1 MGQTGVSAYF
11 GIKRCGQCSAADVVV
26 ISGAAG
32 AVGTAVGQLAK
43 QSGATVIGI
52 CGTDAKV
59 EQLKRLGFDAAVNY
73 KTTTNLQADLERT
86 LDDLGCWV
94 FLTWA

>member
-11 GIKRCGQCSAADVVV
+11 GIKRFGRCSAADVVV
-26 ISGAAG
+26 VSGAAG

-43 QSGATVIGI
+43 QSGATVIGV

-59 EQLKRLGFDAAVNY
+59 ARLKQLGFDGAVNY
-73 KTTTNLQADLERT
+73 KTAVDLQADLEAT
-86 LDDLGCWV
+86 LEQLGCQV
-94 FLTWA
+94 CLAQA